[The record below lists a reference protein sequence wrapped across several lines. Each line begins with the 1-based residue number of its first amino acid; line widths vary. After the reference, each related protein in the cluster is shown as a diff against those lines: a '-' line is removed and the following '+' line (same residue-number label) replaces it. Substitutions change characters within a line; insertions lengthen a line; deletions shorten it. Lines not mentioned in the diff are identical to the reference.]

1 MKTFTN
7 LGRQREAS
15 SRFALLFRS
24 LLALLVGLGF
34 SYSAMAQST
43 AAPSLTNTQIL
54 IAPNG
59 STTNV
64 TYDADN
70 ASGNTNFQGANL
82 GDYDVN
88 NGKLLLNGGL
98 ATTNE
103 TGNDNVSSVTIYY
116 RVRLSTSGGGSY
128 TPVALT
134 QKTLTT
140 NADGSRTRTFDTENA
155 SQNLLASV
163 ISVSPPSYSVDVY
176 FQATGIN
183 TTTGQTFT
191 IPPSTTAPT
200 NYTASF
206 SISGTPVRVT
216 VWTGGKNDN
225 WFDDSNWDNGVPDA
239 TSNAVVRILASGST
253 NPYPNVYSN
262 AMKPAQASY
271 TITNPDGTVDVVPA
285 SPGYD
290 NSNSGNAAVRNL
302 TLQGNTPA
310 NRSIL
315 RLILGEL
322 DVYGDFIN
330 PQGSFIQRDN
340 TIIKFAGTVDQTIS
354 GSSNGFFDVVI
365 DGGSTKTLTKN
376 FTVKAGGTLTFNS
389 GLLRTDITQTSD
401 NFVMLSDAITDG
413 ATTIPAARIV
423 GEKDGSYLQ
432 GFVKTTQAATSGTRQ
447 DFGNIGMALTF
458 GVNSLGNSNQ
468 PGAVLVT
475 RDTGENNSEA
485 SFKNTKPGIRRIFGV
500 QPANANTNSGGLSA
514 TVEFSYLD
522 SELTNLLTSNGS
534 TTSND
539 KSKLALYVSQDGGKT
554 YSQLGRDTNNN
565 NTLVKNGVITFAT
578 FTLSEQQAPLPVK
591 LIAFDAKRT
600 GTNATVTWATASE
613 ISNSGFEVQVST
625 DGSTFRTIAF
635 VPSQSINSTVN
646 LKYSFLD
653 EEKGKTGNRYY
664 RLRQIDVDG
673 TFAYSPVRV
682 VAFSASDVAAQ
693 ATTLAAYPNPFSQN
707 DLPSLMVQ
715 TATAGDA
722 RLQVLD
728 LLGREIAS
736 QNFTAVAGSQNV
748 AIPQSASL
756 SAGTYMAKI
765 TLSTGEVKTVR
776 IQKK

>member
-7 LGRQREAS
+7 LGRQREIG
-15 SRFALLFRS
+15 SRVTSLFCS
-24 LLALLVGLGF
+24 LAALLVGLGF
-34 SYSAMAQST
+34 SFSAMAQST
-43 AAPSLTNTQIL
+43 TAPTLSNTQVL
-54 IAPNG
+54 ISPN
-59 STTNV
+59 SNTNNV
-64 TYDADN
+64 AYDADN
-70 ASGNTNFQGANL
+70 TSSSTDFQGANL

-98 ATTNE
+98 ATTTE
-103 TGNDNVSSVTIYY
+103 SGDDNVSSVTIYY
-116 RVRLSTSGGGSY
+116 RVRLATSGGGSY

-134 QKTLTT
+134 LQNTT
-140 NADGSRTRTFDTENA
+140 SNSDGSRTRTFKTDAA

-163 ISVSPPSYSVDVY
+163 ISISPPNYNVDVY

-183 TTTGQTFT
+183 NTTGQTFT

-200 NYTASF
+200 NYTAYF
-206 SISGTPVRVT
+206 SISGTPVRIT

-225 WFDDSNWDNGVPDA
+225 WFDASNWDNGVPDA
-239 TSNAVVRILASGST
+239 SANAVVRILSSGST

-262 AMKPAQASY
+262 AVKPAQDAY
-271 TITNPDGTVDVVPA
+271 VITNPDGTQDVVPA
-285 SPGYD
+285 SAGYD
-290 NSNSGNAAVRNL
+290 NSGSGNAAVRNL

-310 NRSIL
+310 NRSIM
-315 RLILGEL
+315 RLIVGEL
-322 DVYGDFIN
+322 DVYGDFNN

-340 TIIKFAGTVDQTIS
+340 TTIKFAGTVDQTIS
-354 GSSNGFFDVVI
+354 GSSNGFFNVII

-376 FTVKAGGTLTFNS
+376 FMVKAGGTLTFNS

-413 ATTIPAARIV
+413 TTVIPPARIV

-432 GFVKTTQAATSGTRQ
+432 GFVKTTQAASTGNRQ
-447 DFGNIGMALTF
+447 DFGNIGIALTF
-458 GVNSLGNSNQ
+458 GANSLGNSNQ

-475 RDTGENNSEA
+475 RDTGENNNEA

-522 SELTNLLTSNGS
+522 SELTNLLTSDGS
-534 TTSND
+534 TTSDD
-539 KSKLALYVSQDGGKT
+539 KTKLALYVSQDGGKT
-554 YSQLGRDTNNN
+554 YSQLGRDSNNN

-600 GTNATVTWATASE
+600 GTNATITWATASE
-613 ISNSGFEVQVST
+613 VSNSGFEVQVST
-625 DGSTFRTIAF
+625 DGSTYRTIAF
-635 VPSQSINSTVN
+635 VASQSINSTVN
-646 LKYSFLD
+646 LKYTFLD

-664 RLRQIDVDG
+664 RLRQVDVDG

-693 ATTLAAYPNPFSQN
+693 ATTLAAYPNPFSQS
-707 DLPSLMVQ
+707 DLPSVIVQ
-715 TATAGDA
+715 TAAAGDA

-736 QNFTAVAGSQNV
+736 QSFTAVSGSQNV
-748 AIPQSASL
+748 AVPQAANL